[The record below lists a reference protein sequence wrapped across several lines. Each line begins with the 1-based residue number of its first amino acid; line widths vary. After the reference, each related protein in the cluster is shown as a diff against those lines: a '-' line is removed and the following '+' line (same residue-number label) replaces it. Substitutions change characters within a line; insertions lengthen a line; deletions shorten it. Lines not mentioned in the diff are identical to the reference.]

1 MGTGRLTYL
10 LGIGITLSGSAVLA
24 QSADSTPVL
33 SGGSLKEVRVS
44 TPYQKWQKDSAEN
57 RVIHRKRLGDAVFKP
72 SVLKIGRVPIPIGL
86 AGGFTWLAFK
96 ISGKQKRALRFKK
109 ELEAH
114 ETETLFALRYNAPLV
129 RRLTGLDDS
138 AAYVFIRE
146 NPMPRD
152 FYDTATELELMQWVR
167 DRYRGWKK

>member
-1 MGTGRLTYL
+1 MRTGRLTYL
-10 LGIGITLSGSAVLA
+10 LGIGITLSGSAALA

-33 SGGSLKEVRVS
+33 FGGSLKEVRVT
-44 TPYQKWQKDSAEN
+44 TPYERWQKDSAEN
-57 RVIHRKRLGDAVFKP
+57 RMIHRKRLGDAVFKP
-72 SVLKIGRVPIPIGL
+72 EIPNPLKYGL
-86 AGGFTWLAFK
+86 RLQGGFTWLALK
-96 ISGKQKRALRFKK
+96 ISGKQKRALRFKR

-146 NPMPRD
+146 NLMPRD
-152 FYDTATELELMQWVR
+152 FYNTATELELMQWIR
-167 DRYRGWKK
+167 NHFRKWKP